1 MVSIILLIFFLSP
14 GERVGVAYADALT
27 LLYEEIARTVERY
40 QPMVETYY
48 GPTWLQFLI
57 KKLQVGLLASLIGN
71 K

>member
-1 MVSIILLIFFLSP
+1 MVSIILLLFP

-57 KKLQVGLLASLIGN
+57 ERLQVGLLASLIGN